1 MTLSPED
8 IERKVFKQE
17 FRGYN
22 QEEVDTFL
30 DRIVDRMVELV
41 RERDLLTS
49 RLREAERTASERVA
63 RVEAFAEERINEI
76 EQRAHEA
83 MESERLLKRALL
95 TAERAADETL
105 SQASAEAEQTLAHAG
120 TRADQLLSEA
130 RQEAEELLADARR
143 QAAAMIAEARERAT
157 RAQES
162 SRFELDRIQRTVA
175 EFTRLR
181 DEYCDRVRATV
192 QEQLSRFEEAGE
204 VPQVP
209 AQLIDLT
216 KVSQPSWP
224 DLGEWEVSGEPDAYV
239 ASDAGVVD
247 HARSASE

>member
-30 DRIVDRMVELV
+30 DRIVDRMVELI
-41 RERDLLTS
+41 REHDLLTS
-49 RLREAERTASERVA
+49 RLREAERLAGERVA
-63 RVEAFAEERINEI
+63 RVEAFAEERIAEI

-105 SQASAEAEQTLAHAG
+105 AQATTEAEQTLMHATTQAEQTLG
-120 TRADQLLSEA
+120 EARREADQILMDA
-130 RQEAEELLADARR
+130 RRQSGQMLADAR
-143 QAAAMIAEARERAT
+143 QRASK
-157 RAQES
+157 AQES
-162 SRFELDRIQRTVA
+162 SRFEFERIQRTVA

-181 DEYCDRVRATV
+181 DEYRDRVRATV
-192 QEQLSRFEEAGE
+192 GEHLARFEQAGDL
-204 VPQVP
+204 PHVP

-216 KVSQPSWP
+216 KLPSPNWP
-224 DLGEWEVSGEPDAYV
+224 DLGEWEPNGEQDSYV
-239 ASDAGVVD
+239 GADAG
-247 HARSASE
+247 HGERSQSE

>member
-22 QEEVDTFL
+22 QEDVDTFL
-30 DRIVDRMVELV
+30 DRIVDRMVELQ

-49 RLREAERTASERVA
+49 RLRESERLASERVA
-63 RVEAFAEERINEI
+63 RVEAFAEERIAEI

-83 MESERLLKRALL
+83 MEGERLLKRALL

-105 SQASAEAEQTLAHAG
+105 AQATAEADQARSSAAAE
-120 TRADQLLSEA
+120 ADQLLSDA
-130 RQEAEELLADARR
+130 RREAEEILADARR
-143 QAAAMIAEARERAT
+143 QSAQMLADARTRASK
-157 RAQES
+157 AQES
-162 SRFELDRIQRTVA
+162 SRFEFDRIQRTVA

-181 DEYCDRVRATV
+181 DEYRDRVRATV
-192 QEQLSRFEEAGE
+192 TDHLAKIEQAGDL
-204 VPQVP
+204 PPVP

-216 KVSQPSWP
+216 KLPAPNWP
-224 DLGEWEVSGEPDAYV
+224 DLREWDGSGDAEVYV
-239 ASDAGVVD
+239 GADAGPGE
-247 HARSASE
+247 RPSSE